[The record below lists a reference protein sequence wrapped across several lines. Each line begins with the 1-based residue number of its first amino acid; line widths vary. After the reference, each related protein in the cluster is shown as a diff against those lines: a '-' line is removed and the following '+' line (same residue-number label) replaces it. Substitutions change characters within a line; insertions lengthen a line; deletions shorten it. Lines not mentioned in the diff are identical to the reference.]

1 MSSFCSTDGFYSFPV
16 VAVLSAN
23 VRCLSFF
30 TEKVGSRSKEKATGQ
45 KEKDIRV

>member
-1 MSSFCSTDGFYSFPV
+1 MSSFCSSDGYYSFPV

-30 TEKVGSRSKEKATGQ
+30 TEKVGSGSKEKATRQ
-45 KEKDIRV
+45 KETDREI